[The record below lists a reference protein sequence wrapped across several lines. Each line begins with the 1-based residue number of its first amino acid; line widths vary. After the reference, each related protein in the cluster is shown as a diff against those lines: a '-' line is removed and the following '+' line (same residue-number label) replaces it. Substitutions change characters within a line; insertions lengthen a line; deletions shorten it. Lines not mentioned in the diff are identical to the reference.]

1 MKGRTFEGRRELIE
15 EIMEDAL
22 KKRIEMLGVWEEWE
36 REGCCVSRVEKNK
49 DEKNKE
55 EIFEKRRKLKRT
67 WDVRVKDLMMGEKR
81 NTWRI
86 LERAR
91 IEREKNSL

>member
-1 MKGRTFEGRRELIE
+1 MLVEL
-15 EIMEDAL
+15 
-22 KKRIEMLGVWEEWE
+22 R
-36 REGCCVSRVEKNK
+36 

-67 WDVRVKDLMMGEKR
+67 WDVKVKDLTMGEKR

-91 IEREKNSL
+91 IERKKNSL